1 MSHLPTGKIMI
12 VDDDATN
19 REVMEAFLT
28 LEKFEVM
35 VAAHG
40 LDALDQIK
48 EEQPDLV
55 LLDIRMPAMNG
66 FDVCRAI
73 KAQYDIPVFMLTGF
87 DAEEQRL
94 QAVEAGAD
102 AFVTRPFDIVS
113 LMARIRQYLAR

>member
-1 MSHLPTGKIMI
+1 MI

-28 LEKFEVM
+28 LEQFEVM

-40 LDALDQIK
+40 LDALEQIK

-55 LLDIRMPAMNG
+55 LLDIRMPMMNG

-73 KAQYDIPVFMLTGF
+73 KAQYDIPVFMLTGL
-87 DAEEQRL
+87 DAEEQRR
-94 QAVEAGAD
+94 QATEAGAD
-102 AFVTRPFDIVS
+102 AFITRPFDIVR
-113 LMARIRQYLAR
+113 LMARIRQYLPH

>member
-12 VDDDATN
+12 IDDDATN

-40 LDALDQIK
+40 HDALDQIK
-48 EEQPDLV
+48 EDKPDLV
-55 LLDIRMPAMNG
+55 LLDIRMPGMNG

-73 KAQYDIPVFMLTGF
+73 KTHYDIPVFMLTGF
-87 DAEEQRL
+87 DADEQRQ
-94 QAVEAGAD
+94 QAAEAGAD
-102 AFVTRPFDIVS
+102 EFVTRPFDIVR
-113 LMARIRQYLAR
+113 LMARIRQYLTQ

>member
-1 MSHLPTGKIMI
+1 MSHLPNGKIMI

-28 LEKFEVM
+28 LEQFEVM

-40 LDALDQIK
+40 LDALEQIK

-55 LLDIRMPAMNG
+55 LLDIRMPMMNG

-73 KAQYDIPVFMLTGF
+73 KAQYDIPVFMLTGL
-87 DAEEQRL
+87 DADEQRR
-94 QAVEAGAD
+94 QATEAGAD
-102 AFVTRPFDIVS
+102 AFITRPFDIVR
-113 LMARIRQYLAR
+113 LMAHIRQYLPH